1 VAASVTRRRTRAQPL
16 GGAGACGSGT
26 ASGSMKPSRWR
37 SSAPI
42 GMPTSSSGGNSSS
55 GMMASQ
61 AIEMTATL
69 LTT

>member
-1 VAASVTRRRTRAQPL
+1 
-16 GGAGACGSGT
+16 
-26 ASGSMKPSRWR
+26 MKPSRWR

-42 GMPTSSSGGNSSS
+42 GMPTSSSSGGNSSS
-55 GMMASQ
+55 GKTASQ